1 LEKGSKTCPVCGADA
16 TEWKESEGAL
26 LMGRWAKVS
35 GKGLHMGRVNS
46 ERRFLLAARAGA
58 DSVLGPPDVD
68 GTMACWGPD
77 INLAR
82 IASWLRRLEAEEAQ
96 LDLFALAAA

>member
-1 LEKGSKTCPVCGADA
+1 
-16 TEWKESEGAL
+16 
-26 LMGRWAKVS
+26 
-35 GKGLHMGRVNS
+35 MGRVNS